1 MMGSDAPGRRSL
13 RWLPLVLALSLA
25 APMAASCNP
34 ERKAKMEYRK
44 KERLRQKAIKQVTE
58 RVNEYLLAMRWRDF
72 QEASRF
78 YEDTADQVVFLQRM
92 TDPMVRH
99 PTVEEAAIDFVLVD
113 EANERAE
120 VRVSLREVDEVSR
133 TLVDRLDTQL
143 WYYSEKSLP
152 KDWFLVPVVALEPE

>member
-1 MMGSDAPGRRSL
+1 MGSKSFLRRLRCGSL
-13 RWLPLVLALSLA
+13 LALALALA

-44 KERLRQKAIKQVTE
+44 KERLRQKAIKKVTE
-58 RVNEYLLAMRWRDF
+58 RANEFLLAMRWRDF
-72 QEASRF
+72 QEASRY
-78 YEDTADQVVFLQRM
+78 YEDTNDQVVFLQRM
-92 TDPMVRH
+92 TDPMAKH
-99 PTVEEAAIDFVLVD
+99 PTVEEASIDFVLVD

-120 VRVSLREVDEVSR
+120 IRVSLREVDEISR
-133 TLVDRLDTQL
+133 TLGDRTDTQL